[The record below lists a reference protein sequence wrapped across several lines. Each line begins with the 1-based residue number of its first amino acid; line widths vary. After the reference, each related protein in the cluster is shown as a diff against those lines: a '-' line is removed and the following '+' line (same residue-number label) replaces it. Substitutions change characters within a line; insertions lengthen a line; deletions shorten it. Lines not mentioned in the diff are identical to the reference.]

1 MEYNDLSE
9 FEKLNQSP
17 LAEVETEEIT
27 AQQINL
33 FTEQFLSLIQKMI
46 LGKLDNHKIIS
57 GTVVEYDEGNCTAKV
72 CSVSDSTIWTNV
84 PNQSIYRK
92 LTKGMFVKMFCQ
104 DGNPSNS
111 WIFAVGKTNIMSQ
124 NMGQELTTLIRN
136 NNLQHDRMSRQI
148 SILTQQVADLTT
160 KIETLE
166 KK

>member
-9 FEKLNQSP
+9 FEKLNQSH
-17 LAEVETEEIT
+17 LAEVDTEEIT

-57 GTVVEYDEGNCTAKV
+57 GTVVEYDKGTFTAKV

-92 LTKGMFVKMFCQ
+92 
-104 DGNPSNS
+104 
-111 WIFAVGKTNIMSQ
+111 
-124 NMGQELTTLIRN
+124 
-136 NNLQHDRMSRQI
+136 
-148 SILTQQVADLTT
+148 
-160 KIETLE
+160 
-166 KK
+166 